1 MKNGIEDRLSPLSS
15 DKINFSETIIKEL
28 NPEAIQNKKVVSNPQ
43 KERLTK
49 DVRYQEYSEV
59 TLACIKRIDHKIW
72 QPRVTSFCG
81 QWPLTMRDCFLVCRP
96 APMGGQPGSVPF
108 RNPRWGIFCGESPLT
123 MRDCFLVDS
132 VRYIFAS
139 VPKGA
144 LFFCP
149 LSTQSLGCLRT
160 NNEGVHP

>member
-59 TLACIKRIDHKIW
+59 TLACTKHIDHKIW

-81 QWPLTMRDCFLVCRP
+81 ESSLT
-96 APMGGQPGSVPF
+96 
-108 RNPRWGIFCGESPLT
+108 
-123 MRDCFLVDS
+123 
-132 VRYIFAS
+132 VRA
-139 VPKGA
+139 
-144 LFFCP
+144 
-149 LSTQSLGCLRT
+149 
-160 NNEGVHP
+160 